1 MNKKTIFILTWLQA
15 AFVFAQPQVTV
26 LSESAINVRYDA
38 SKKSGKSEWKTSKVN
53 ISFDNDAKELVFK
66 DKEGNVILRTLSN
79 QGRDD
84 REIFYSPDDEFIYG
98 TGQFQDGYL
107 NVRGLT
113 RRLTQVNTQI
123 SIPFILSNKGY
134 GIMWNNPGMT
144 EFNPA
149 DNMIVLKEQDGDVVS
164 ETVDATSTLGNK
176 RERRD
181 YIAFAETIDV
191 ADDGD
196 YSLLLDVG
204 QKMARKH
211 YLAVDGKVITDFN
224 NIWLPPTSSVIM
236 NLSKGKHKVEVRG
249 VRGDSPKI
257 YWRKVDNT
265 TTFSSP
271 ETKIVDY
278 TVFLGNAD
286 DIIKEY
292 RRISGEVPDRKS
304 VV

>member
-123 SIPFILSNKGY
+123 SIPSFCQIKAMALC
-134 GIMWNNPGMT
+134 GIT
-144 EFNPA
+144 Q
-149 DNMIVLKEQDGDVVS
+149 V
-164 ETVDATSTLGNK
+164 
-176 RERRD
+176 
-181 YIAFAETIDV
+181 
-191 ADDGD
+191 
-196 YSLLLDVG
+196 
-204 QKMARKH
+204 
-211 YLAVDGKVITDFN
+211 
-224 NIWLPPTSSVIM
+224 
-236 NLSKGKHKVEVRG
+236 
-249 VRGDSPKI
+249 
-257 YWRKVDNT
+257 
-265 TTFSSP
+265 
-271 ETKIVDY
+271 
-278 TVFLGNAD
+278 
-286 DIIKEY
+286 
-292 RRISGEVPDRKS
+292 
-304 VV
+304 